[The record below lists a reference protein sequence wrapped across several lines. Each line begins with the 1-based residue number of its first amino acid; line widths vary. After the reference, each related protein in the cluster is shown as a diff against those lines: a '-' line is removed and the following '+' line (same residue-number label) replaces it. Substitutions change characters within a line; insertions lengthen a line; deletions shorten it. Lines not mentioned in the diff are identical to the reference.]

1 MNQDKLNLELVAL
14 ERKVKIL
21 LGEYATAREELSLL
35 KKENA
40 ELVQVVKLRD
50 EQLNNFQNQIKISKI
65 VNSIEADGIEA
76 SGLKA
81 KINEYIREIDKCIA
95 HLSK

>member
-21 LGEYATAREELSLL
+21 LGEYAAAREELSLL
-35 KKENA
+35 KKENT
-40 ELVQVVKLRD
+40 ELVKVIKLRD

-81 KINEYIREIDKCIA
+81 KINEYIREIDMCIT

>member
-1 MNQDKLNLELVAL
+1 MNPEKLSLELVSL
-14 ERKVKIL
+14 ERRVKML
-21 LGEYATAREELSLL
+21 LGEYQAVKEELAQV
-35 KKENA
+35 KAENSHLA
-40 ELVQVVKLRD
+40 GLVKQKDELI
-50 EQLNNFQNQIKISKI
+50 NNFQNQIKISKI
-65 VNSIEADGIEA
+65 VGSIEADEDEA

>member
-21 LGEYATAREELSLL
+21 LGEYTSARGELSLL
-35 KKENA
+35 RKENA
-40 ELVQVVKLRD
+40 ELVQFIKLRD

-81 KINEYIREIDKCIA
+81 KINEYIREIDMCIA

>member
-1 MNQDKLNLELVAL
+1 MNPEKLSLELVSL
-14 ERKVKIL
+14 ERRVKML
-21 LGEYATAREELSLL
+21 LGEYQAVKEELAQL
-35 KKENA
+35 KAENSQLA
-40 ELVQVVKLRD
+40 GLVKQKDELI
-50 EQLNNFQNQIKISKI
+50 NNFQNQIKISKI
-65 VNSIEADGIEA
+65 VGSIEADEDEA